1 VLIPL
6 LPVCCFVA
14 FLLDPLDPIEMP
26 HIMQVCA
33 KVFASKRKV
42 YNVAAA
48 RVAGTE
54 AAKFFDPKKGQPK
67 GGSTA
72 QVTAAYTG

>member
-1 VLIPL
+1 LFI
-6 LPVCCFVA
+6 FT
-14 FLLDPLDPIEMP
+14 
-26 HIMQVCA
+26 QVCA